1 MNYPSLKLLQ
11 LYLWHCRELFPY
23 LLSKYLDKG
32 YGKKYPARVAKF
44 HSICIVE
51 GLSGFENKLIEI
63 FNVILE
69 FKCGYTYL
77 MNTSEYSK
85 FNKVW
90 IVMPAFNAEKTLE
103 KTYFDIPLEMRA
115 NVLLVDDGSTDRT
128 VQIANSLDIE
138 VIVHS
143 SNLGYGANQKTCYEN
158 TLNFGAEVVIMIHPD
173 YQYDARCA
181 KIMAEIIMLGNCDVL
196 LGNRI
201 RTRHEAL
208 SGGMP
213 KWKYF
218 LNRISTLIENILLG
232 QNLGD
237 FHSGM
242 RAYSRATLEAVP
254 FKSYSNDFRFDQQVL
269 VQCVALNLKIGDI
282 PVPVRY
288 SLESSSINLS
298 RSIVY
303 GWGGITTILGF
314 LLSRNRFLRAF
325 SAKK

>member
-1 MNYPSLKLLQ
+1 
-11 LYLWHCRELFPY
+11 
-23 LLSKYLDKG
+23 
-32 YGKKYPARVAKF
+32 
-44 HSICIVE
+44 
-51 GLSGFENKLIEI
+51 
-63 FNVILE
+63 
-69 FKCGYTYL
+69 
-77 MNTSEYSK
+77 
-85 FNKVW
+85 
-90 IVMPAFNAEKTLE
+90 MPAFNAEKTLE

-128 VQIANSLDIE
+128 VQIANSLNIE

-242 RAYSRATLEAVP
+242 RAYSRAALEAVP

-288 SLESSSINLS
+288 AMDSSSINLS
-298 RSIVY
+298 RSLIY
-303 GWGGITTILGF
+303 GWGVVTTILGF
-314 LLSRNRFLRAF
+314 LISRSRLLRAF

>member
-1 MNYPSLKLLQ
+1 MEKPDY
-11 LYLWHCRELFPY
+11 
-23 LLSKYLDKG
+23 
-32 YGKKYPARVAKF
+32 
-44 HSICIVE
+44 
-51 GLSGFENKLIEI
+51 FE
-63 FNVILE
+63 
-69 FKCGYTYL
+69 
-77 MNTSEYSK
+77 

-90 IVMPAFNAEKTLE
+90 IVMPAFNAAKTLM
-103 KTYFDIPLEMRA
+103 KTYFDIPIEMRK
-115 NVLLVDDGSTDRT
+115 NILLVDDGSTDGT
-128 VQIANSLDIE
+128 VEIAHNLGLH
-138 VIVHS
+138 VIVHP
-143 SNLGYGANQKTCYEN
+143 SNLGYGANQKTCYQN
-158 TLNFGAEVVIMIHPD
+158 AINFGAEVIVMIHPD

-201 RTRHEAL
+201 RTRSEAL

-213 KWKYF
+213 KWKYI
-218 LNRISTLIENILLG
+218 LNRISTLIENMLLG

-242 RAYSRATLEAVP
+242 RAYSREALEAVP

-288 SLESSSINLS
+288 SMDSSSINLS

-303 GWGGITTILGF
+303 GWGGVTTILGF
-314 LLSRNRFLRAF
+314 LMSRNRFLRAF